1 MELSCST
8 LKEEIF
14 MFSRLKSKILEIKS
28 PPKTF
33 FKHNNIFLIF
43 LKPYNFFSSVTDI
56 HLENSFWPIHDF
68 ERNGD
73 AKQKFIKALYYAHK
87 LVYKV
92 PAKFP
97 EFVFCMFSTHV

>member
-1 MELSCST
+1 M
-8 LKEEIF
+8 
-14 MFSRLKSKILEIKS
+14 
-28 PPKTF
+28 
-33 FKHNNIFLIF
+33 
-43 LKPYNFFSSVTDI
+43 DI
-56 HLENSFWPIHDF
+56 HLENSFWPIHNF